1 MEMPAVRGY
10 TLRWRGIESINGKQ
24 KKNGNKEL
32 TEGHLWDMKKFLM
45 TDTHQYRVA
54 LISPKSKPEPL
65 FSFLSSIYY
74 SYSGI
79 RRFELNFISLA

>member
-1 MEMPAVRGY
+1 METASCEGVYAP
-10 TLRWRGIESINGKQ
+10 LRGIESINGKQ

-32 TEGHLWDMKKFLM
+32 TEGYLWDMKKFLM
-45 TDTHQYRVA
+45 TDTQQYRVA

-65 FSFLSSIYY
+65 FSFLSSIY